1 MRLRWSPRR
10 VYSAWTIMRSIAIAK
25 CSSTSAPMVSESGDA
40 VSIGDCFM
48 LASHGNWMRNGHPGP
63 VIMLCFWLVHCKVG
77 ISNSAHLVPAE
88 LNELTILTD
97 TYRGKLMEACT
108 RPEPLL
114 FETWHRGHAPRS
126 LQQSSN
132 LRECLEQLQVKL
144 FWGSAKG
151 FVWKSDFFNLF
162 RICRQSIELFAFR
175 FGCILLC
182 RYLYPYGSPICRN
195 QDMRSRWGLL
205 FW

>member
-1 MRLRWSPRR
+1 MYETWQPRTKSLTSKMEPVPSNIKCFYGYLYAHMLCQSMGIYYLLLCYWYLSFISWVGVWSYVNLCHEAWWSPCR

-48 LASHGNWMRNGHPGP
+48 LASHGNWMRNWRPGP

-97 TYRGKLMEACT
+97 TYGGKLMEAST

-114 FETWHRGHAPRS
+114 FETWSRS
-126 LQQSSN
+126 Q
-132 LRECLEQLQVKL
+132 KL
-144 FWGSAKG
+144 AAVIK
-151 FVWKSDFFNLF
+151 
-162 RICRQSIELFAFR
+162 
-175 FGCILLC
+175 
-182 RYLYPYGSPICRN
+182 P
-195 QDMRSRWGLL
+195 
-205 FW
+205 